1 MSVRLPLAL
10 FLVAF
15 AAQIALAFGLSSPPP
30 QRPRTGAD
38 VIGLVSP
45 AARRV
50 VGDIIWIRLLQDIPS
65 DNERGPAAMRDEA
78 ARYDLLVEYLP
89 GMVPAYLYGAEV
101 LDRWGGHDEAIRLLE
116 RGVAATGDVW
126 LAIRL
131 GANTFMIRDKN
142 YPAAIKVLERASQ
155 IEGHPFFV
163 ERMLAKCHENLGDTP
178 AARAILSDLLARTA
192 PDSIDRQLTERDLAR
207 LDTDPQ

>member
-1 MSVRLPLAL
+1 MSLRLPIAIFLAA
-10 FLVAF
+10 FVGNLVLAS
-15 AAQIALAFGLSSPPP
+15 ALAPPSPPA
-30 QRPRTGAD
+30 PRTGAE

-89 GMVPAYLYGAEV
+89 GLVSAYLYGAEV
-101 LDRWGGHDEAIRLLE
+101 LDRWGGHSEAIRLLE
-116 RGVAATGDVW
+116 RGVAATGDLW

-131 GANTFMIRDKN
+131 GANTFMIKDKN
-142 YPAAIKVLERASQ
+142 YPAAIQYLERAAR
-155 IEGHPFFV
+155 IEGHPLFV

-178 AARAILSDLLARTA
+178 AARAILTDLLGRTE
-192 PDSIDRQLTERDLAR
+192 PESIDRQLTERDLAR
-207 LDTDPQ
+207 LDQDMK